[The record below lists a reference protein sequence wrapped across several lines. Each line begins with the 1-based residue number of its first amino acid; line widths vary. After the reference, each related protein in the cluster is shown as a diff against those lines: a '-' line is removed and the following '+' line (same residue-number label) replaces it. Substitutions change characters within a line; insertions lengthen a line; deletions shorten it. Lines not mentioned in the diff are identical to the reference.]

1 MPTVTAHTPINPTGL
16 TAGELR
22 ERVWSELVRQNVA
35 AYPLPP
41 HGHNPNF
48 KGARAAGNK
57 LLLHPLLAASTIV
70 LIGMDGVLGPL
81 REALLERGKT
91 IIVPHRTKAGSYWRV
106 TDVPKA
112 AAKLPNLPIYGQATS
127 SLDDVQVAVLA
138 SVIVTESGGRLSKGY
153 GWGSAGS
160 PVRMPALTLAHPL
173 MVFKSL
179 EIEMESHVV
188 GFATPEK
195 LFVL

>member
-1 MPTVTAHTPINPTGL
+1 
-16 TAGELR
+16 
-22 ERVWSELVRQNVA
+22 
-35 AYPLPP
+35 
-41 HGHNPNF
+41 
-48 KGARAAGNK
+48 
-57 LLLHPLLAASTIV
+57 LLATSKIV

-81 REALLERGKT
+81 REALLERSKT

-153 GWGSAGS
+153 GWGSAGP
-160 PVRMPALTLAHPL
+160 PVRTPALTLAHPL